1 MNRYPLWKSLL
12 FAGVMLLAIVLA
24 LPNLFGEAPALQL
37 SRKDGQLFV
46 GQAAVDQFHDLLAA
60 DKATPDISFVQQGRV
75 TLRFADVPTQLKARD
90 LIEASSP
97 GTYAI
102 ATTFASRAPAW
113 VRAIGLKPMSLGLDL
128 RGGIYLVY
136 EVDVGGAVK
145 QTLQR
150 LERDYRL
157 ALRGKNIQY
166 DSIEVSANGLVVTLR
181 DANRRDDARGA
192 LSAVDPNVTLAS
204 ATNANGLATINVSL
218 SEVQVRQRQDFAIQQ
233 NITALGNR
241 VNALGVSEASVQRQ
255 GANRIAVQL
264 PGVQD
269 ASEVVRLLGK
279 TATLEFRLVDHEAN
293 AFEVQQ
299 SGHVPLGTK
308 LYKDRSGRPVLLKR
322 DVIVTGEQLT
332 DATSTLQQGE
342 PAVSVRL
349 DGRGGE
355 EMLRTTRENLGKPMA
370 VVFIERERQLREQ
383 NGAKVAVDV
392 SREEVISV
400 ATINGVFSNQFQ
412 ITGLAAREGQEL
424 AKLLRAGALAAPVYI
439 VEQRLIGP
447 SLGQDNIDKG
457 VRALVIGSA
466 ALFLFMAIY
475 YSGFGVVANVVLM
488 CNVVL
493 LTACLSL
500 FGAALTL
507 PGIAGIMLTVGMA
520 VDANILIYERIR
532 EELRLGNSPHA
543 AIKAGFEKALSAIAD
558 ANVTTLIAGVVL
570 FLFGTGPI
578 KGFAVVLSVG
588 ILTTLFTALMGSRTI
603 IGLLWGRRATIA
615 RLPV

>member
-12 FAGVMLLAIVLA
+12 FAGVMLLALVLA
-24 LPNLFGEAPALQL
+24 LPNVFGSAPALQL
-37 SRKDGQLFV
+37 SRKDGELFK
-46 GQAAVDQFHDLLAA
+46 GASAAQPFLDLLARA
-60 DKATPDISFVQQGRV
+60 QVTPDTSFVQDGRV
-75 TLRFADVPTQLKARD
+75 VLRFVDVPAQLKARD

-97 GTYAI
+97 GAYAI
-102 ATTFASRAPAW
+102 ATTFASGAPAW
-113 VRAIGLKPMSLGLDL
+113 VRAIGLRPMSLGLDL

-136 EVDVGGAVK
+136 EVDVDGAVK

-157 ALRGKNIQY
+157 ALREKKIQY
-166 DSIEVSANGLVVTLR
+166 ESVEGGAGGVVVTLK
-181 DANRRDDARGA
+181 DAARLDDAKAA
-192 LSAVDPNVTLAS
+192 LAAVDPNVTLTAS
-204 ATNANGLATINVSL
+204 EATLRATL
-218 SEVQVRQRQDFAIQQ
+218 SDTQVRQRQDFAIQQ

-269 ASEVVRLLGK
+269 ASEVIRLLGK
-279 TATLEFRLVDHEAN
+279 TATLEFRLVDQTGNPIEA
-293 AFEVQQ
+293 QQ
-299 SGHVPLGTK
+299 TGRAPLGTK
-308 LYKDRSGRPVLLKR
+308 LYKERNGRPVLLKR
-322 DVIVTGEQLT
+322 EVIVSGEQLT
-332 DATSTLQQGE
+332 DATSTFQQGE
-342 PAVSVRL
+342 PAVSIRL
-349 DGRGGE
+349 DARGGA

-383 NGAKVAVDV
+383 GGQKVAIDV
-392 SREEVISV
+392 TKEEVINV
-400 ATINGVFSNQFQ
+400 ATIRGVFSNQFQ
-412 ITGLAAREGQEL
+412 ITGLTGREGQEL
-424 AKLLRAGALAAPVYI
+424 AKLLRAGALAAPVFI

-457 VRALVIGSA
+457 MRALLIGSGL
-466 ALFLFMAIY
+466 LFVFMALY
-475 YSGFGVVANVVLM
+475 YSAFGLVANFVLV

-532 EELRLGNSPHA
+532 EELRHGNTPHA
-543 AIKAGFEKALSAIAD
+543 AVKAGFEKALSAIAD

-588 ILTTLFTALMGSRTI
+588 ILTTLFTALMGTRTV
-603 IGLLWGRRATIA
+603 IGLIWGHRAQIKH
-615 RLPV
+615 LPV

>member
-12 FAGVMLLAIVLA
+12 FAGVMVLALFLA
-24 LPNLFGEAPALQL
+24 LPNVFGSAPALQL
-37 SRKDGQLFV
+37 SRKDGELFT
-46 GQAAVDQFHDLLAA
+46 GDTAVRQFSELLAREHVVA
-60 DKATPDISFVQQGRV
+60 DASFVENGRV
-75 TLRFADVPTQLKARD
+75 VMRFGDVPTQLKARD
-90 LIEASSP
+90 LIESSAQ

-113 VRAIGLKPMSLGLDL
+113 VRAVGLKPMSLGLDL

-136 EVDVGGAVK
+136 EVDVDGAVK
-145 QTLQR
+145 QVLQR
-150 LERDYRL
+150 LERDYRT
-157 ALRGKNIQY
+157 ALREKRIQY
-166 DSIEVSANGLVVTLR
+166 ESVEGGGGVVTVTLK
-181 DANRRDDARGA
+181 DATHLEDARS
-192 LSAVDPNVTLAS
+192 LLNSVDSNVTLQTESLPTGTAVLK
-204 ATNANGLATINVSL
+204 ASL
-218 SEVQVRQRQDFAIQQ
+218 SDAQVRERQNFAIQQ

-241 VNALGVSEASVQRQ
+241 VNSLGVSEASVQRQ

-269 ASEVVRLLGK
+269 ASEVIRLLGK
-279 TATLEFRLVDHEAN
+279 TATLEFRLVDQANNALEA
-293 AFEVQQ
+293 QQ
-299 SGHVPLGTK
+299 TGHAPLGTK
-308 LYKDRSGRPVLLKR
+308 LYKQRSGAAVLLKR
-322 DVIVTGEQLT
+322 EVIVTGEQLT
-332 DATSTLQQGE
+332 NATSAFQQGE
-342 PAVSVRL
+342 PAVSVQL
-349 DGRGGE
+349 DARGGD

-370 VVFIERERQLREQ
+370 VVFIERERELREQ
-383 NGAKVAVDV
+383 GGQKVAVDV
-392 SREEVISV
+392 NKEEVISV
-400 ATINGVFSNQFQ
+400 ATIRGVFSNQFQ
-412 ITGLAAREGQEL
+412 ITGLTSREGQEL

-457 VRALVIGSA
+457 VRALVIGSI
-466 ALFLFMAIY
+466 ALFAFMALY
-475 YSGFGVVANVVLM
+475 YSAFGLVANFVLI

-532 EELRLGNSPHA
+532 EEVRHGISPHA

-603 IGLLWGRRATIA
+603 IGVIWGSRAAIK

>member
-1 MNRYPLWKSLL
+1 
-12 FAGVMLLAIVLA
+12 
-24 LPNLFGEAPALQL
+24 
-37 SRKDGQLFV
+37 
-46 GQAAVDQFHDLLAA
+46 
-60 DKATPDISFVQQGRV
+60 
-75 TLRFADVPTQLKARD
+75 
-90 LIEASSP
+90 
-97 GTYAI
+97 
-102 ATTFASRAPAW
+102 
-113 VRAIGLKPMSLGLDL
+113 
-128 RGGIYLVY
+128 
-136 EVDVGGAVK
+136 
-145 QTLQR
+145 
-150 LERDYRL
+150 
-157 ALRGKNIQY
+157 
-166 DSIEVSANGLVVTLR
+166 
-181 DANRRDDARGA
+181 
-192 LSAVDPNVTLAS
+192 
-204 ATNANGLATINVSL
+204 
-218 SEVQVRQRQDFAIQQ
+218 
-233 NITALGNR
+233 
-241 VNALGVSEASVQRQ
+241 
-255 GANRIAVQL
+255 
-264 PGVQD
+264 
-269 ASEVVRLLGK
+269 
-279 TATLEFRLVDHEAN
+279 
-293 AFEVQQ
+293 
-299 SGHVPLGTK
+299 
-308 LYKDRSGRPVLLKR
+308 
-322 DVIVTGEQLT
+322 
-332 DATSTLQQGE
+332 
-342 PAVSVRL
+342 
-349 DGRGGE
+349 
-355 EMLRTTRENLGKPMA
+355 MA

>member
-12 FAGVMLLAIVLA
+12 FAGVMFLALMIA
-24 LPNLFGEAPALQL
+24 LPNLFGQAPALQL
-37 SRKDGQLFV
+37 SRKDGELFTGTTALTEV
-46 GQAAVDQFHDLLAA
+46 AATLSREHLDPDAA
-60 DKATPDISFVQQGRV
+60 FVQGGRIL
-75 TLRFADVPTQLKARD
+75 LRFKDVPTQLRARD
-90 LIEASSP
+90 VIDAAAPDS
-97 GTYAI
+97 YAI
-102 ATTFASRAPAW
+102 ATTLASRAPDW
-113 VRAIGLKPMSLGLDL
+113 IRKLGLKPMSLVLDL

-136 EVDVGGAVK
+136 EVDVDGAVK
-145 QTLQR
+145 QTLTR

-157 ALRGKNIQY
+157 ALREKKLQY
-166 DSIEVSANGLVVTLR
+166 ESVEGGAGGVDVVFADVQTAAAAQKVLEGVDS
-181 DANRRDDARGA
+181 
-192 LSAVDPNVTLAS
+192 NVTLAAS
-204 ATNANGLATINVSL
+204 TEGFAIHASL
-218 SEVQVRQRQDFAIQQ
+218 SPAQIKQRQDFAIQQ

-269 ASEVVRLLGK
+269 ASEVIRLLGK
-279 TATLEFRLVDHEAN
+279 TATLEVRLVSDAGNAMEAQ
-293 AFEVQQ
+293 AT
-299 SGHVPLGTK
+299 GHAPLGTK
-308 LYKDRSGRPVLLKR
+308 LYKDRNGRPVLLKR
-322 DVIVTGEQLT
+322 DVVVTGEQLT
-332 DATSTLQQGE
+332 DATSSYQNGE

-349 DGRGGE
+349 DARGGD
-355 EMLRTTRENLGKPMA
+355 EMLRTTQENLGKPMGI
-370 VVFIERERQLREQ
+370 VFIEKERQLRDQ
-383 NGAKVAVDV
+383 DGQKVAVDV
-392 SREEVISV
+392 TKEQVISV
-400 ATINGVFSNQFQ
+400 ASIRGVFSSQFQ
-412 ITGLAAREGQEL
+412 ITGLTAREGQEL

-457 VRALVIGSA
+457 IRALEIGSI
-466 ALFLFMAIY
+466 ALFLFMAVY
-475 YSGFGVVANVVLM
+475 YSLFGVIANFVLL

-493 LTACLSL
+493 LTAFLSL

-532 EELRLGNSPHA
+532 EEIRLGVSPQA
-543 AIKAGFEKALSAIAD
+543 AIKAGFEKAFSAIGD

-570 FLFGTGPI
+570 WSFGTGPI

-588 ILTTLFTALMGSRTI
+588 ILTTLFTALMGSRSV
-603 IGLLWGRRATIA
+603 IGLFWGSKTAIS

>member
-204 ATNANGLATINVSL
+204 ATDANGLATINVSL

>member
-1 MNRYPLWKSLL
+1 
-12 FAGVMLLAIVLA
+12 
-24 LPNLFGEAPALQL
+24 
-37 SRKDGQLFV
+37 
-46 GQAAVDQFHDLLAA
+46 
-60 DKATPDISFVQQGRV
+60 
-75 TLRFADVPTQLKARD
+75 
-90 LIEASSP
+90 
-97 GTYAI
+97 
-102 ATTFASRAPAW
+102 
-113 VRAIGLKPMSLGLDL
+113 
-128 RGGIYLVY
+128 
-136 EVDVGGAVK
+136 
-145 QTLQR
+145 
-150 LERDYRL
+150 
-157 ALRGKNIQY
+157 
-166 DSIEVSANGLVVTLR
+166 
-181 DANRRDDARGA
+181 
-192 LSAVDPNVTLAS
+192 
-204 ATNANGLATINVSL
+204 
-218 SEVQVRQRQDFAIQQ
+218 VQVKQRQDFAIQQ

-269 ASEVVRLLGK
+269 ASEVIRLLGK
-279 TATLEFRLVDHEAN
+279 TATLEFRMVDQVNNPVEA
-293 AFEVQQ
+293 EQT
-299 SGHVPLGTK
+299 GHVPLGSK

-332 DATSTLQQGE
+332 DATSTFQQGE
-342 PAVSVRL
+342 PAVSLRL

-370 VVFIERERQLREQ
+370 VVFIERERQLRDQ
-383 NGAKVAVDV
+383 GGQKVAVDV
-392 SREEVISV
+392 SKEEVINV
-400 ATINGVFSNQFQ
+400 ATIRGVFSNQFQ
-412 ITGLAAREGQEL
+412 ITGLTSHEGQEL
-424 AKLLRAGALAAPVYI
+424 AKLLRAGALAAPVFI

-466 ALFLFMAIY
+466 ALFVFMAVY
-475 YSGFGVVANVVLM
+475 YSGFGLVANLVLM

-532 EELRLGNSPHA
+532 EELRNGNSPHA

-558 ANVTTLIAGVVL
+558 ANVTTLIAGLVL

-578 KGFAVVLSVG
+578 KGFAVVLSLG
-588 ILTTLFTALMGSRTI
+588 IGTTLFTALMGSRTI
-603 IGLLWGRRATIA
+603 IGLIWGQRTQIA

>member
-1 MNRYPLWKSLL
+1 MNRYPLWKSIL
-12 FAGVMLLAIVLA
+12 FAAVMLLALVLA
-24 LPNLFGEAPALQL
+24 LPNLFGETPALQL
-37 SRKDGQLFV
+37 SRKDGERFA
-46 GQAAVDQFHDLLAA
+46 GDAAVQPFRELLARN
-60 DKATPDISFVQQGRV
+60 DIHPDTAFVQDGRV
-75 TLRFADVPTQLKARD
+75 LIRFADVPTQLKARD
-90 LIEASSP
+90 LIDSTSP
-97 GTYAI
+97 GAYAL
-102 ATTFASRAPAW
+102 ATTFASRAPDW
-113 VRAIGLKPMSLGLDL
+113 LRSIGLKPMSLGLDL

-136 EVDVGGAVK
+136 QVDTDGAVK

-150 LERDYRL
+150 LERDYRT
-157 ALRGKNIQY
+157 ALREKRIQY
-166 DSIEVSANGLVVTLR
+166 DSVEGTATGISVTLK
-181 DANRRDDARGA
+181 DASRLDDARNA
-192 LSAVDPNVTLAS
+192 LIAVDANVTLAASTEGGS
-204 ATNANGLATINVSL
+204 AIIRASL
-218 SEVQVRQRQDFAIQQ
+218 SDAQMKQRQDFAIQQ

-269 ASEVVRLLGK
+269 ASEVIRLLGK
-279 TATLEFRLVDHEAN
+279 TATLEFRLVDQSSSAIEA
-293 AFEVQQ
+293 QQ
-299 SGHVPLGTK
+299 TGHAPLGTK
-308 LYKDRSGRPVLLKR
+308 LYKDRAGRPVLLKR

-332 DATSTLQQGE
+332 DATSTFQQGE

-349 DGRGGE
+349 DARGGD
-355 EMLRTTRENLGKPMA
+355 EMLRTTQENVGKPMA
-370 VVFIERERQLREQ
+370 VVFIERERQLRDQ
-383 NGAKVAVDV
+383 DGQKVAVDV
-392 SREEVISV
+392 THEDVISV

-412 ITGLAAREGQEL
+412 ITGLLAHEGQEL

-457 VRALVIGSA
+457 VRALIIGSA
-466 ALFLFMAIY
+466 ALFVFMAIY
-475 YSGFGVVANVVLM
+475 YGAFGVVADFVLV

-532 EELRLGNSPHA
+532 EEMRNGNSPQA
-543 AIKAGFEKALSAIAD
+543 AIRAGFDKAFSAIAD
-558 ANVTTLIAGVVL
+558 ANVTTLIAGLVL

-578 KGFAVVLSVG
+578 KGFAVVLSLG
-588 ILTTLFTALMGSRTI
+588 IMTTLFTALMGSRAV
-603 IGLLWGRRATIA
+603 IGLVWGGRAHLK

>member
-12 FAGVMLLAIVLA
+12 FAGVMILALLIA
-24 LPNLFGEAPALQL
+24 LPNLFGQAPALQL
-37 SRKDGQLFV
+37 SRKDGELFT
-46 GQAAVDQFHDLLAA
+46 GTAALNEVT
-60 DKATPDISFVQQGRV
+60 ATLSREHLDPDVAFVQAGRIL
-75 TLRFADVPTQLKARD
+75 LRFKDVPTQLRARD
-90 LIEASSP
+90 AIDASAPDS
-97 GTYAI
+97 YAI
-102 ATTFASRAPAW
+102 ATTLASRAPEW
-113 VRAIGLKPMSLGLDL
+113 TRSLGLKPMSLGLDL

-136 EVDVGGAVK
+136 EVDVDGAVK
-145 QTLQR
+145 QTLAR

-157 ALRGKNIQY
+157 ALREKKLQY
-166 DSIEVSANGLVVTLR
+166 ESVEGGVGGVDVVFKDVSTAATAQKIIESVDS
-181 DANRRDDARGA
+181 
-192 LSAVDPNVTLAS
+192 NVTLTGS
-204 ATNANGLATINVSL
+204 ADGLTVHATL
-218 SEVQVRQRQDFAIQQ
+218 SPAQVKQRQDFAIQQ

-269 ASEVVRLLGK
+269 ASEVIRLLGK
-279 TATLEFRLVDHEAN
+279 TATLEVRLVSDAGNAMEAQ
-293 AFEVQQ
+293 AT
-299 SGHVPLGTK
+299 GHAPLGTK
-308 LYKDRSGRPVLLKR
+308 LYKDRNGRPVLLKR
-322 DVIVTGEQLT
+322 DVVVTGEQLT
-332 DATSTLQQGE
+332 DATSSYQNGE

-349 DGRGGE
+349 DARGGD
-355 EMLRTTRENLGKPMA
+355 EMLRTTQENLGKPMGI
-370 VVFIERERQLREQ
+370 VFIEKERELRDQ
-383 NGAKVAVDV
+383 DGQKVAVDV
-392 SREEVISV
+392 TKEQVISV
-400 ATINGVFSNQFQ
+400 ATIRGVFSSQFQ
-412 ITGLAAREGQEL
+412 ITGLTAREGQEL

-457 VRALVIGSA
+457 VRALEIGSI
-466 ALFLFMAIY
+466 ALFVFMAAY
-475 YSGFGVVANVVLM
+475 YSLFGMVANFVLL

-493 LTACLSL
+493 LAAFLSL

-532 EELRLGNSPHA
+532 EEIRLGVTPHA
-543 AIKAGFEKALSAIAD
+543 AIKAGFEKAFSAIGD

-570 FLFGTGPI
+570 WSFGTGPI

-588 ILTTLFTALMGSRTI
+588 ILTTLFTALMGSRTV
-603 IGLLWGRRATIA
+603 IGLFWGSKSAIS

>member
-12 FAGVMLLAIVLA
+12 FAAVMLLALVLA
-24 LPNLFGEAPALQL
+24 LPNVFGEAPALQL
-37 SRKDGQLFV
+37 SRKDGELFV
-46 GQAAVDQFHDLLAA
+46 GNTAVQQFRDLLEREKVAIDTA
-60 DKATPDISFVQQGRV
+60 FVQDGRIV
-75 TLRFADVPTQLKARD
+75 LRFADVPSQLKARD
-90 LIEASSP
+90 LIEASAP
-97 GTYAI
+97 GAYAI
-102 ATTFASRAPAW
+102 ATTFASAAPRWA
-113 VRAIGLKPMSLGLDL
+113 RLLGLKPMSLGLDL

-136 EVDVGGAVK
+136 EVDVEGTLK

-157 ALRGKNIQY
+157 ALREKRIQY
-166 DSIEVSANGLVVTLR
+166 ESVDSTPGGIEVTLR
-181 DANRRDDARGA
+181 DRARLDEA
-192 LSAVDPNVTLAS
+192 KTVLQAVDPNVTLTTTTT
-204 ATNANGLATINVSL
+204 ATGAAMLQATL
-218 SEVQVRQRQDFAIQQ
+218 STVQVRQRQDFAIQQ
-233 NITALGNR
+233 NITALSNR

-269 ASEVVRLLGK
+269 ASEVIRLLGK
-279 TATLEFRLVDHEAN
+279 TATLEFRLVD
-293 AFEVQQ
+293 Q
-299 SGHVPLGTK
+299 SGNPVEAQQTGRAPLGTK
-308 LYKDRSGRPVLLKR
+308 LYKERNGRPVLLKR
-322 DVIVTGEQLT
+322 DVIVTGEQVT
-332 DATSTLQQGE
+332 DATSTLQNGE

-383 NGAKVAVDV
+383 GGQKVAVDV
-392 SREEVISV
+392 NREDVISV
-400 ATINGVFSNQFQ
+400 ATIRGVFSNQFQ
-412 ITGLAAREGQEL
+412 ITGLTVREGQEL
-424 AKLLRAGALAAPVYI
+424 AKLLRAGALAAPVVI

-457 VRALVIGSA
+457 VRALIIGSA
-466 ALFLFMAIY
+466 ALFVFMAVY
-475 YSGFGVVANVVLM
+475 YSAFGLVANLILV

-532 EELRLGNSPHA
+532 EELRHGNSPHA
-543 AIKAGFEKALSAIAD
+543 SIKAGFEKAFSAIAD
-558 ANVTTLIAGVVL
+558 ANVTTLIAGLVL

-603 IGLLWGRRATIA
+603 IGVVWGRKTAIS

>member
-1 MNRYPLWKSLL
+1 MNRYPLWKGLL
-12 FAGVMLLAIVLA
+12 FAAVMVLALLLA

-37 SRKDGQLFV
+37 SRKDGELFV
-46 GQAAVDQFHDLLAA
+46 GAASLQPFQDLL
-60 DKATPDISFVQQGRV
+60 DREKIVPDATYLQAGRAV
-75 TLRFADVPTQLKARD
+75 LRFADVPTQLKVRD
-90 LIEASSP
+90 LVESHSP
-97 GTYAI
+97 GAYAI

-113 VRAIGLKPMSLGLDL
+113 LRAVGLKPMSLGLDL

-136 EVDVGGAVK
+136 QVDVEGAVK

-150 LERDYRL
+150 LERDYRV
-157 ALRGKNIQY
+157 ALREKRIQY
-166 DSIEVSANGLVVTLR
+166 ESVEGGSAGITVTLKDKAR
-181 DANRRDDARGA
+181 VDDARA
-192 LSAVDPNVTLAS
+192 VLAAVDANVTLVTS
-204 ATNANGLATINVSL
+204 TGDGGNGSVRASL
-218 SEVQVRQRQDFAIQQ
+218 SEAQVRQRQDFAIQQ

-269 ASEVVRLLGK
+269 ASKVIRLLGK
-279 TATLEFRLVDHEAN
+279 TATLEFRLVDQTAN
-293 AFEVQQ
+293 AVEAQQ
-299 SGHVPLGTK
+299 TGRAPLGTK
-308 LYKDRSGRPVLLKR
+308 LYKDRNGRPVLLKR

-332 DATSTLQQGE
+332 DATSTYQQGE

-349 DGRGGE
+349 DARGGD
-355 EMLRTTRENLGKPMA
+355 EMLRTTRENIGKPMA
-370 VVFIERERQLREQ
+370 VVFLERERQLREQ
-383 NGAKVAVDV
+383 GGQKVAVDV
-392 SREEVISV
+392 TREDVISV
-400 ATINGVFSNQFQ
+400 ATIRGVFSNQFQ
-412 ITGLAAREGQEL
+412 ITGLTSREGQEL

-457 VRALVIGSA
+457 VRALIIGSA
-466 ALFLFMAIY
+466 ALFVFMALY
-475 YSGFGVVANVVLM
+475 YGAFGLVADVVLV

-507 PGIAGIMLTVGMA
+507 PGIAGIVLTVGMA

-532 EELRLGNSPHA
+532 EELRNGNSPQA
-543 AIKAGFEKALSAIAD
+543 SIRAGFEKAFSAIFD

-588 ILTTLFTALMGSRTI
+588 ILTTLFTALVGSRALI
-603 IGLLWGRRATIA
+603 ALIWGRRAHIA
-615 RLPV
+615 RLPI